1 MKASSDTIGYQS
13 ILFSLPG
20 NVDCKQQKLAIEVE
34 NLKLDGNDKLSLLD
48 VCVFL
53 FLYNDIWSCMKPLLT
68 FNNSNNLN
76 VISNV

>member
-1 MKASSDTIGYQS
+1 MKASSDTTGYQS
-13 ILFSLPG
+13 ILFTLPG
-20 NVDCKQQKLAIEVE
+20 NVNCKQQKLANEVK

-53 FLYNDIWSCMKPLLT
+53 FLYIDTWSYMKPLLT

>member
-13 ILFSLPG
+13 ILFTLPG
-20 NVDCKQQKLAIEVE
+20 NVNCKQQKLAIEVE

-48 VCVFL
+48 VSVFL
-53 FLYNDIWSCMKPLLT
+53 FLYIDSWSCMKPLLT

-76 VISNV
+76 VMSNV